1 MDLKLRTHYW
11 DDPGAK
17 AAFKRFILKIHGL
30 DFSEWDSCGYWDHAY
45 TPFSFFDGDTVVAS
59 VCVYLLDAVLNG
71 ESTRVAQISG
81 VGTLPG
87 WRRRGLSR
95 QLTDI
100 GLRWAQ
106 GKHRGVFLFSD
117 TDAIPYYEKCGF
129 KAINEYVG
137 TTKIDPV
144 SNCRGAVSLD
154 PCSEQ
159 NLHRIYEY
167 ARIRTPVSQKF
178 SVLNARLTMFH
189 VLYGLRD
196 CIFEIPD
203 LDCLVFCRRENGILS
218 IYDIVGTQ
226 VPGLDQIYP
235 YLADAKD
242 QIIEFHFG
250 TDKLGLKNE
259 GTRLLVGNNPFV
271 KGAFPIEMPVF
282 PFTSRA

>member
-11 DDPGAK
+11 DDPDAK
-17 AAFKRFILKIHGL
+17 AAFKQFILKIHGL
-30 DFSEWDSCGYWDHAY
+30 DFSEWDSFGYWDHAY

-71 ESTRVAQISG
+71 ENTRVAQISG
-81 VGTLPG
+81 LGTLPQ

-100 GLRWAQ
+100 GLCSVQ
-106 GKHRGVFLFSD
+106 GKHQGVFLFSD

-129 KAINEYVG
+129 NAVNEYVE

-144 SNCRGAVSLD
+144 SNCGGAVKLD
-154 PCSEQ
+154 PGSEQ
-159 NLHRIYEY
+159 DLDRIYEY
-167 ARIRTPVSQKF
+167 AKARVPVSQKF

-203 LDCLVFCRRENGILS
+203 LDCLVFL
-218 IYDIVGTQ
+218 
-226 VPGLDQIYP
+226 
-235 YLADAKD
+235 
-242 QIIEFHFG
+242 
-250 TDKLGLKNE
+250 
-259 GTRLLVGNNPFV
+259 
-271 KGAFPIEMPVF
+271 
-282 PFTSRA
+282 